1 MSNVNP
7 LDRAGLP
14 CYNGGGTKRGGG
26 RTHAKVFQNPSSGEL
41 MTNQIQPTEKP
52 AEKPKALVAQTGDPF
67 ANSTSDLLMRARCKL
82 LTLNPWYGTMASMFR
97 WKPVNEKLLK
107 TIGVRV
113 VDGGYVDCLYNS
125 EFCNQLNV
133 DEMMSVVQHE
143 IEHIVRLHCVRV
155 GQRDARKW
163 NHATDFT
170 INGKESNPHIKG
182 LPNKEDLKGIY
193 YPEKWDDNM
202 TSEELYDRL
211 QKTRIRY
218 KGAAKAGC
226 QPSPEGRVDGDDI
239 VEGPNDAT
247 EEIVVEGQLDDHDV
261 WAGSTVGED
270 EARQVVKDMV
280 RQAGLK
286 AGSVPGHL
294 LDAISQLEQ
303 PCVNWKYE
311 LRQFMGRAIGGKR
324 RTWSRANRRR
334 PEFGIKGKSN
344 HASVKLTIGVDT
356 SGSVSQKLLDQ
367 FFSELEMMSQ
377 KFKITLVQFDHGY
390 QRHDNYHR
398 GDWKRIP
405 IQGRGGTSFTE
416 FFKAIEEKKLVGKCN
431 LILSDGEAPFGEERP
446 YPVLWVIMPHG
457 AKEHVTPTWG
467 KYIFIEK

>member
-1 MSNVNP
+1 M
-7 LDRAGLP
+7 
-14 CYNGGGTKRGGG
+14 
-26 RTHAKVFQNPSSGEL
+26 
-41 MTNQIQPTEKP
+41 
-52 AEKPKALVAQTGDPF
+52 AETGDAF
-67 ANSTSDLLMRARCKL
+67 ASSTSDLLMRARCKL

-97 WKPVNEKLLK
+97 WKPLEGSGLK

-113 VDGGYVDCLYNS
+113 VDGGYVDCIYS
-125 EFCNQLNV
+125 PEFCDKLTV
-133 DEMMSVVQHE
+133 DEMMGVIQHE

-155 GQRDARKW
+155 GSRDARRW

-170 INGKESNPHIKG
+170 INGKESKPNIPN
-182 LPNKEDLKGIY
+182 LPQKDDIKGIY
-193 YPEKWDDNM
+193 YPEEWQDNM

-218 KGAAKAGC
+218 KAPKPGSQAAKDWPKKDPNGNP
-226 QPSPEGRVDGDDI
+226 QDIVDG
-239 VEGPNDAT
+239 PADAT
-247 EEIVVEGQLDDHDV
+247 EEIVVEGELDDHDI

-280 RQAGLK
+280 RQAGIK
-286 AGSVPGHL
+286 AGNVPGHL
-294 LDAISQLEQ
+294 QDAIAALEA
-303 PCVNWKYE
+303 PVINWKYE
-311 LRQFMGRAIGGKR
+311 LRQFMGRAIGGR
-324 RTWSRANRRR
+324 RLTWSRANRKR
-334 PEFGIKGKSN
+334 PEFGVKGKSN

-356 SGSVSQKLLDQ
+356 SGSVSQKLLEQ
-367 FFSELEMMSQ
+367 FFSELEMISQ

-405 IQGRGGTSFTE
+405 IQGRGGTSFVE

-431 LILSDGEAPFGEERP
+431 IVLTDGEAPHGPERP

-457 AKEHVTPTWG
+457 DKRHVTPPWG
-467 KYIFIEK
+467 QHIFIEK